1 VTPADSTDVNSSVQA
16 QVDPASRTSAA
27 APVPHA
33 LTPLTGRNTE
43 VSLLTDRWEQ
53 AEEGMGQVVLIV
65 GDAGLGKSRLVQT
78 IKQAV
83 LDKVCD
89 DAGGAPS
96 VSPIIE
102 WRCSNRFQST
112 GLFPI
117 ADYLQRIFEFGR
129 EETTSTQFDR
139 LAQYLDDCGLGRP
152 EIVALF
158 AKLLFLPPDER
169 YPPTGLS
176 PAREREETFRVVHEW
191 LRACSHRHP
200 ILFVVEDLH
209 WVDASTLE
217 FLEQFIAEGLHDR
230 ILTVLT
236 FRPEFRTPWPAMAH
250 QTSLALNRLTR
261 RQVGELMLKTVGS
274 ELPDTLVGQIYERTG
289 GVPLLVEE
297 FSRMAQESAIFG
309 KERAREMPTT
319 LQQLVMARLDR
330 MSSNREVAHF
340 AATLGREF
348 PYEMLAAVV
357 AVDEETLCVELAKL
371 ERAEIV
377 YRKGQPPRCTYLFK
391 HTLLEEA
398 VRSALAEPEQRQ
410 LHRQVADAMEARFP
424 QLVET
429 QPEQLAQHF
438 TKAGNAERAVSYWL
452 RAGLRSHERFANIE
466 AINHLTKGLELLR
479 TLDES
484 PARDARELELLG
496 PLGTAYIAA
505 RGYAAPEVEPVFHR
519 ARDLAER
526 SGQTPQAFV
535 MMRGYFAYQVV
546 RGNFRLCKE
555 LAAQAVQFAERSGDP
570 GMLMEALFLQGVTAL
585 YRGDFTSAHDYCTRA
600 LADFDDRA
608 RTAFWATQTGENSG
622 VAHRCYLALACWHLG
637 FPNRALAL
645 NREAR
650 ELARAIHH
658 PFSLEYALHH
668 TGWLHQHCRLGAQA
682 EVAGEEQMR
691 VAIEQGFDFW
701 HATGTLHFAVGL
713 LLGGQSEQG
722 LRVFQDGLAAYRA
735 TGAVLGLPYYL
746 SILGEAFTKAGRFD
760 NAHRAFAEALDLVE
774 QNDERFQEA
783 ELHRLRGELHLAE
796 SNDES
801 AAAACFQRAIE
812 VAGHLRSRAFGL
824 RATVS
829 LAQLW
834 HRQGRGREAL
844 NALTTAFELF
854 DEGFETPD
862 LAEAAALI
870 KEWDNEFMRDD
881 VAAGI
886 KYVRGCIPPP
896 MDGTVSVDWRYIPS
910 STLGGDA
917 IGYHWVDEEHLAL
930 YLIDV
935 TGHGLDSALL
945 SVTITNVIRSGSLA
959 GADPRMPNQV
969 LAALNEAFQGSRH
982 GYKFFTLW
990 YGVYHT
996 ASRTLTYA
1004 SGGHPSAIAIV
1015 PTEFQPL
1022 VFPATGPVMGISPG
1036 VKFGAVASPIPPG
1049 ARLFIFSDG
1058 IFEVRRERRMV
1069 WNLAA
1074 CIAHLSALGQREEN
1088 VMDALLAHVRELHGS
1103 AHLDDDFS
1111 IIEVRLR

>member
-1 VTPADSTDVNSSVQA
+1 VTPTDFTNANSSARA
-16 QVDPASRTSAA
+16 QVDPATRSSAG

-53 AEEGMGQVVLIV
+53 AQEGMGQVVVIV
-65 GDAGLGKSRLVQT
+65 GEAGLGKSRLVQT
-78 IKQAV
+78 IKQIV
-83 LDKVCD
+83 LSEAGD
-89 DAGGAPS
+89 DASRSSGA
-96 VSPIIE
+96 SPIIE
-102 WRCSNRFQST
+102 WRCSDRFQST

-117 ADYLQRIFEFGR
+117 TEYLQRVFEFGR
-129 EETTSTQFDR
+129 EESSTMQFDR
-139 LAQYLDDCGLGRP
+139 LAQYLDDCGLDRP
-152 EIVALF
+152 DIVALF
-158 AKLLFLPPDER
+158 ARLLFLPPDER
-169 YPPTGLS
+169 YPAPGLT
-176 PAREREETFRVVHEW
+176 PAREREETFRAVREW
-191 LRACSHRHP
+191 LRACSRRQP
-200 ILFVVEDLH
+200 VLFVVEDLH
-209 WVDASTLE
+209 WIDASTLE
-217 FLEQFIAEGLHDR
+217 FLAQFIAEGLHDR

-261 RQVGELMLKTVGS
+261 RQVAELMRKTVGG
-274 ELPDTLVGQIYERTG
+274 ELPDALVAQIYERTG

-297 FSRMAQESAIFG
+297 FGRMAQESAIFEQ
-309 KERAREMPTT
+309 ERTREMPTT
-319 LQQLVMARLDR
+319 LQQLVIARLDR
-330 MSSNREVAHF
+330 MSSNREVAHL
-340 AATLGREF
+340 AATLGRQF
-348 PYEMLAAVV
+348 SYEMLAAVV
-357 AVDEETLCVELAKL
+357 AVDEQTLCVELAKL

-377 YRKGQPPRCTYLFK
+377 YRKGQPPRCTYFFK

-410 LHRQVADAMEARFP
+410 LHRQVAEAMEAHFP

-438 TKAGNAERAVSYWL
+438 TEAGNAERAVSYWL
-452 RAGLRSHERFANIE
+452 RAGLRSHERFANVE
-466 AINHLTKGLELLR
+466 AISHLTRGLELLR
-479 TLDES
+479 TLEES
-484 PARDARELELLG
+484 PARDTRELELLG

-519 ARDLAER
+519 ARDLSER
-526 SGQTPQAFV
+526 AGQTPQAFA
-535 MMRGYFAYQVV
+535 MMRGHFAYHIV
-546 RGNFRLCKE
+546 RGNFRLCTE

-570 GMLMEALFLQGVTAL
+570 GMLMEALFLQGVAAL
-585 YRGDFTSAHDYCTRA
+585 YRGDFAGTHDYCARA

-622 VAHRCYLALACWHLG
+622 VTHRCYLALACWHLG
-637 FPNRALAL
+637 FPDRALAL
-645 NREAR
+645 NREAL
-650 ELARAIHH
+650 ELARSIRH

-682 EVAGEEQMR
+682 EAAGKEQMR
-691 VAIEQGFDFW
+691 VATDQGFDFW
-701 HATGTLHFAVGL
+701 HASGTLYFAAGL
-713 LLGGQSEQG
+713 LLGGQLEQG
-722 LRVFQDGLAAYRA
+722 LRLFQDGLAAYRA

-760 NAHRAFAEALDLVE
+760 DARRAFAEAFDLVE

-796 SNDES
+796 SHDE
-801 AAAACFQRAIE
+801 AAAASFRRAIE
-812 VAGHLRSRAFGL
+812 VSEHLRSRSFGL
-824 RATVS
+824 RATAS
-829 LAQLW
+829 LARLW
-834 HRQGRGREAL
+834 HRQSHVREAL
-844 NALTTAFELF
+844 DALTTAFDMF

-862 LAEAAALI
+862 LVDAAALL
-870 KEWDNEFMRDD
+870 KDWNNECMRDD
-881 VAAGI
+881 IAAGI

-896 MDGTVSVDWRYIPS
+896 MDGPVSVDWRYIPS

-917 IGYHWVDEEHLAL
+917 IGYHWLDEEHLAL

-959 GADPRMPNQV
+959 GADPRKPDEV

-996 ASRTLTYA
+996 GSRTLTYA

-1015 PTEFQPL
+1015 PTELQPL

-1036 VKFGAVASPIPPG
+1036 VKFCAVASPIPPG
-1049 ARLFIFSDG
+1049 AQLFIFSDG
-1058 IFEVRRERRMV
+1058 VCEVRRDRRTV

-1074 CIAHLSALGQREEN
+1074 CIAHLGALAQREKN
-1088 VMDALLAHVRELHGS
+1088 VMDMLLAHVRELHGS

-1111 IIEVRLR
+1111 IIEVRLH